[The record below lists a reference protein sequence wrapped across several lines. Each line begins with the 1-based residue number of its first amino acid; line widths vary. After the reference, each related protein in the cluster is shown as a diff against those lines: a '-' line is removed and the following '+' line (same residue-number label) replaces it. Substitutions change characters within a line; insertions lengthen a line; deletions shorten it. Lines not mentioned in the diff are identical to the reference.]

1 MVVENPD
8 NYSLDSQI
16 SGVLVTDCDSLALFA
31 FFFLSNRDLLLGH
44 HLVEETLVG

>member
-31 FFFLSNRDLLLGH
+31 FFFFYLTGTFCWD
-44 HLVEETLVG
+44 TT

>member
-1 MVVENPD
+1 MYGRKKNPD

-31 FFFLSNRDLLLGH
+31 FFF
-44 HLVEETLVG
+44 